1 MFDFYPGL
9 PHINL
14 MIATHREDKLMAAVG
29 KATLEKQ
36 VGCFKHRVVTL
47 VADKLETQKFTLIW
61 KTN

>member
-1 MFDFYPGL
+1 MHGAISY
-9 PHINL
+9 INL

>member
-1 MFDFYPGL
+1 MHDAISY
-9 PHINL
+9 INL
-14 MIATHREDKLMAAVG
+14 MIAAHREDKLMAAVG

-36 VGCFKHRVVTL
+36 VGCFNHRVVTL